1 MLTRTTYYNLI
12 EMIRNE
18 KIPLWFK
25 LAYTVFC
32 AVLIPNYLRDYGP
45 TNFLYFCDVALLTTL
60 VAIWIESALLISA
73 PAVGILLPQVLWA
86 IDFLTTAVGIPLTG
100 MTAYMFN
107 ERLPLF
113 TRGLSFF
120 HFWLPFALAYL
131 VWRVG
136 YDKRALRLWTVTAWI
151 LLPVCYFLM
160 PAPPPPAAN
169 PNLPVNINYVYGMSD
184 TAAQTWMPPT
194 AWFLLLLFGLP
205 ALIFYPTHLLLHRY
219 APKA

>member
-1 MLTRTTYYNLI
+1 
-12 EMIRNE
+12 
-18 KIPLWFK
+18 
-25 LAYTVFC
+25 
-32 AVLIPNYLRDYGP
+32 
-45 TNFLYFCDVALLTTL
+45 
-60 VAIWIESALLISA
+60 
-73 PAVGILLPQVLWA
+73 
-86 IDFLTTAVGIPLTG
+86 
-100 MTAYMFN
+100 
-107 ERLPLF
+107 
-113 TRGLSFF
+113 
-120 HFWLPFALAYL
+120 
-131 VWRVG
+131 
-136 YDKRALRLWTVTAWI
+136 LWTVTAWI